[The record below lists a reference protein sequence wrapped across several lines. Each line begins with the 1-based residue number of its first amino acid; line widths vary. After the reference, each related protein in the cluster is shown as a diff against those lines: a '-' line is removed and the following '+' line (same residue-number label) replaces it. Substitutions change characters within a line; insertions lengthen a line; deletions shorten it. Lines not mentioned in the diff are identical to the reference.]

1 MGETKKAEFE
11 KVLSAKDILV
21 IAFGAMI
28 GWGWV
33 VSTGDWIELG
43 GVVGAMLGFVIG
55 GIMIFFVGLTYAEL
69 TSAMPQTGGEH
80 VFSFKAMGPVGSF
93 ICTWAIILGYVSV
106 VCFEACALPTIITYI
121 YPDFLQGYLYTIGGF
136 DIYLSWLCVAI
147 GISIFITVVNIIGT
161 KTAAILQ
168 TVLTIV
174 IGGVGILLMA
184 AAAVTGSTANLENQ
198 LFMGAT
204 TTDMI
209 KGTLAVAVMTPFY
222 FIGFN
227 VIPQAA
233 EEISVSLQKIGQI
246 LMLSIVLAVLFYAL
260 IILGVGYVL
269 NNDQVVASMQS
280 VGGLVT
286 ADAMA
291 QAFSSSMMAKVLII
305 GGLCG
310 IITSWNSFL
319 IGGSRAMY
327 SMAQSYMIPRMFAK
341 IDPKYKTP
349 INALLLIGLLSVMA
363 PFFGKKMLV
372 WVVNAGNFGCCLAY
386 CMVSISFVILRRKEP
401 NLNRPYK
408 VRHYKVIGALAILMS
423 GFMVMMYLI
432 PGSGAS
438 LVTAEWAMVAG
449 WAVLGALFGLFGK
462 WKYGS
467 RFATHIERSEEPRS
481 DRDEAFGR
489 AMAAVRKDE
498 GQPGEEA
505 IERPLQ
511 FSLSLPENIV
521 FGKGKVH
528 EVGQLVQAYGT
539 QALVM
544 TDLTTPGDNRDMMAV
559 VRSLQDQGITYR
571 TLVYSVTQRE
581 DMTIAAVQRVRQ
593 EAYDMIIAIG
603 SAVVM
608 EEAKYIA
615 LQDER
620 EKQVSMPLIYVPTEL
635 LMLPPTNREGIVPE
649 KTTWRHAQPDMII
662 LDPDCVD
669 HMGQDEKCLVGY
681 GALCHLSY
689 AYTAATAQPLTDA
702 LALYG
707 LETLCGQLPSLRDA
721 EPAAKTWEAIVLG
734 TLVSYLIGCGT
745 GNPLGQMI
753 RTVCG
758 RTGAPDVLVL
768 AAMYPL
774 IWQETYLRD
783 VFRSGHVARLL
794 GGLVAD
800 DGASCLRSLRR
811 QLGLDEMM
819 TAAGLTPDRV
829 EKWVKAYLNHSG
841 SVRNF

>member
-1 MGETKKAEFE
+1 MGETKKAEFA

-80 VFSFKAMGPVGSF
+80 VFSFKAMGPAGSF

-106 VCFEACALPTIITYI
+106 VCFEACALPTIVTYI

-147 GISIFITVVNIIGT
+147 GISVFITAVNIIGT

-174 IGGVGILLMA
+174 IGGVGIILMA
-184 AAAVTGSTANLENQ
+184 AAAVTGTTANLENQ

-204 TTDMI
+204 TMDMI

-260 IILGVGYVL
+260 IILSVGYVL
-269 NNDQVVASMQS
+269 NNAQVVASMQS

-291 QAFSSSMMAKVLII
+291 TAFDSSIMAKVLII

-310 IITSWNSFL
+310 IVTSWNSFL

-349 INALLLIGLLSVMA
+349 INALLLIGLLSVIA

-386 CMVSISFVILRRKEP
+386 CMVAVSFVILRRKEP
-401 NLNRPYK
+401 DLPRPYK
-408 VRHYKVIGALAILMS
+408 VRHYKLIGALAILMS

-462 WKYGS
+462 WKYGAK
-467 RFATHIERSEEPRS
+467 FATHIERHEETTS
-481 DRDEAFGR
+481 DRDLAFGR
-489 AMAAVRKDE
+489 AMDAVRKDSAVE
-498 GQPGEEA
+498 VPVT
-505 IERPLQ
+505 RTLC

-521 FGKGKVH
+521 FGKGKV
-528 EVGQLVQAYGT
+528 VAIGSYVQAYGKG
-539 QALVM
+539 ALVLTDVTVPGENTAM
-544 TDLTTPGDNRDMMAV
+544 TSVLTSL
-559 VRSLQDQGITYR
+559 RSVPIAYQ

-581 DMTIAAVQRVRQ
+581 DMTIAAVQRARQ
-593 EAYDMIIAIG
+593 EPYDMIIAIG
-603 SAVVM
+603 SPAAM
-608 EEAKYIA
+608 EEAKYMA

-620 EKQVSMPLIYVPTEL
+620 DKGLSMPLIYVPTQL
-635 LMLPPTNREGIVPE
+635 LMMPE
-649 KTTWRHAQPDMII
+649 AGLNDGVTEKLTWRHEQPDMVI
-662 LDPDCVD
+662 LDPDAIAP
-669 HMGQDEKCLVGY
+669 MAREQKGLIGY
-681 GALCHLSY
+681 AALCHLLH
-689 AYTAATAQPLTDA
+689 AYTATTAQPLADA

-707 LETLCGQLPSLRDA
+707 IETLGAHLPALGED
-721 EPAAKTWEAIVLG
+721 EPHGEDWEAIVLG
-734 TLVSYLIGCGT
+734 TFISYLISSGT
-745 GNPLGQMI
+745 GNA
-753 RTVCG
+753 VG
-758 RTGAPDVLVL
+758 RKLAKLCRQYGVSQVL
-768 AAMYPL
+768 AVTAMYPDL
-774 IWQETYLRD
+774 WQQTYKQD
-783 VFRSGHVARLL
+783 IFRSGHVARLL
-794 GGLVAD
+794 GGLVAKDGTTCLTRLRHQLRLD
-800 DGASCLRSLRR
+800 DVLTKGGFTAEKTAKL
-811 QLGLDEMM
+811 LDSYRE
-819 TAAGLTPDRV
+819 L
-829 EKWVKAYLNHSG
+829 
-841 SVRNF
+841 

>member
-1 MGETKKAEFE
+1 MGETKKAEFA

-43 GVVGAMLGFVIG
+43 GVIGAMLGFVIG

-80 VFSFKAMGPVGSF
+80 VFSFKALGPVGSF

-106 VCFEACALPTIITYI
+106 VCFEACALPTIVTYI

-147 GISIFITVVNIIGT
+147 GISIFITVINIIGT

-184 AAAVTGSTANLENQ
+184 AAAVTGTTANLENQ

-260 IILGVGYVL
+260 IIFSVGYVFT
-269 NNDQVVASMQS
+269 NNQVVASMQS

-291 QAFSSSMMAKVLII
+291 TAFNSSIMAKVLII

-310 IITSWNSFL
+310 IVTSWNSFL

-349 INALLLIGLLSVMA
+349 INALLLIGLLSVIA

-386 CMVSISFVILRRKEP
+386 CMVAVSFVILRRKEP
-401 NLNRPYK
+401 NLPRPYK
-408 VRHYKVIGALAILMS
+408 VQHYKIIGALAILMS

-438 LVTAEWAMVAG
+438 LVTAEWVMVAG

-462 WKYGS
+462 WKYGAN
-467 RFATHIERSEEPRS
+467 FATHIERHEETTS
-481 DRDEAFGR
+481 DRDLAFGR
-489 AMAAVRKDE
+489 AMDAVRKDSAVE
-498 GQPGEEA
+498 VPVT
-505 IERPLQ
+505 RSLC

-521 FGKGKVH
+521 FGNGKVAA
-528 EVGQLVQAYGT
+528 VGSYVKAYGKR
-539 QALVM
+539 ALVLTDVTVPGENTAM
-544 TDLTTPGDNRDMMAV
+544 TSVLTSL
-559 VRSLQDQGITYR
+559 RSVPIAYQ

-581 DMTIAAVQRVRQ
+581 DMTIAAVQRARQ
-593 EAYDMIIAIG
+593 ETYDMIIAIG
-603 SAVVM
+603 SPAAM
-608 EEAKYIA
+608 EEAKYMA

-620 EKQVSMPLIYVPTEL
+620 EKGISMPLIYVPTQL
-635 LMLPPTNREGIVPE
+635 LIMPEVGTYDGVPE
-649 KTTWRHAQPDMII
+649 KLTWRHEQPDMVI
-662 LDPDCVD
+662 LDPEAIAP
-669 HMGQDEKCLVGY
+669 MAREQKGLIGY
-681 GALCHLSY
+681 AALCHLLH
-689 AYTAATAQPLTDA
+689 AYTATTAQPLTDA

-707 LETLCGQLPSLRDA
+707 IETLCNHLPALEEDVPRRED
-721 EPAAKTWEAIVLG
+721 WEAIVLG
-734 TLVSYLIGCGT
+734 TFISYLISGGT
-745 GNPLGQMI
+745 GNAA
-753 RTVCG
+753 G
-758 RTGAPDVLVL
+758 RKLAKLCSQYGVSQVL
-768 AAMYPL
+768 AVTAVYPDL
-774 IWQETYLRD
+774 WQHTYKRD

-794 GGLVAD
+794 GGLVAR
-800 DGASCLRSLRR
+800 DGTACLERLRR
-811 QLGLDEMM
+811 QLQLDDVLTKGGF
-819 TAAGLTPDRV
+819 TA
-829 EKWVKAYLNHSG
+829 EKTAKLLAAYREL
-841 SVRNF
+841 

>member
-1 MGETKKAEFE
+1 MGETKKAEFA

-43 GVVGAMLGFVIG
+43 GVIGAMLGFVIG

-80 VFSFKAMGPVGSF
+80 VFSFKALGPVGSF

-106 VCFEACALPTIITYI
+106 VCFEACALPTIVTYI

-147 GISIFITVVNIIGT
+147 GISIFITVINIIGT

-184 AAAVTGSTANLENQ
+184 AAAVTGTTANLENQ

-260 IILGVGYVL
+260 IIFSVGYVFT
-269 NNDQVVASMQS
+269 NNQVVASMQS

-291 QAFSSSMMAKVLII
+291 TAFNSSIMAKVLII

-310 IITSWNSFL
+310 IVTSWNSFL

-341 IDPKYKTP
+341 IAPKYKTP
-349 INALLLIGLLSVMA
+349 INALLLIGLLSVIA

-386 CMVSISFVILRRKEP
+386 CMVAVSFVILRRKEP
-401 NLNRPYK
+401 NLPRPYK
-408 VRHYKVIGALAILMS
+408 VQHYKIIGALAILMS

-462 WKYGS
+462 WKYGAN
-467 RFATHIERSEEPRS
+467 FATHIDRHEETTS
-481 DRDEAFGR
+481 DRDLAFGR
-489 AMAAVRKDE
+489 AMDAVRKDSAVE
-498 GQPGEEA
+498 VPVT
-505 IERPLQ
+505 RSLC

-521 FGKGKVH
+521 FGNGKVAA
-528 EVGQLVQAYGT
+528 VGSYVKAYGKR
-539 QALVM
+539 ALVLTDVTVPGENTAM
-544 TDLTTPGDNRDMMAV
+544 TSVLTSL
-559 VRSLQDQGITYR
+559 RSVPIAYQ

-581 DMTIAAVQRVRQ
+581 DMTIAAVQRARQ
-593 EAYDMIIAIG
+593 ETYDMIIAIG
-603 SAVVM
+603 SPAAM
-608 EEAKYIA
+608 EEAKYMA
-615 LQDER
+615 VQDER
-620 EKQVSMPLIYVPTEL
+620 EKGISMPLIYVPTQL
-635 LMLPPTNREGIVPE
+635 LIMPEVGTYDGVPE
-649 KTTWRHAQPDMII
+649 KLTWRHEQPDMVI
-662 LDPDCVD
+662 LDPEAIAP
-669 HMGQDEKCLVGY
+669 MAREQKGLIGY
-681 GALCHLSY
+681 AALCHLLH
-689 AYTAATAQPLTDA
+689 AYTATTAQPLTDA

-707 LETLCGQLPSLRDA
+707 IETLCNHLPALEEDA
-721 EPAAKTWEAIVLG
+721 PRREDWEAIVLG
-734 TLVSYLIGCGT
+734 TFISYLISGGT
-745 GNPLGQMI
+745 GNAA
-753 RTVCG
+753 G
-758 RTGAPDVLVL
+758 RKLAKLCSQYGVSQVL
-768 AAMYPL
+768 AVTAVYPDL
-774 IWQETYLRD
+774 WQHTYKRD

-794 GGLVAD
+794 GGLVAR
-800 DGASCLRSLRR
+800 DGTACLERLRR
-811 QLGLDEMM
+811 QLRLDDVLTKGGF
-819 TAAGLTPDRV
+819 TA
-829 EKWVKAYLNHSG
+829 EKTAKLLAAYREL
-841 SVRNF
+841 